1 MAKWLAMW
9 VGSVTAFVIFITVTQ
24 LMIVDWPGEPGDS
37 GIMLAYTK
45 DLSISGIHFFVDTTH
60 DPATILF
67 EAIVDVENRQDNAL
81 LFLVLPYS
89 GILKEESGW
98 LWRPFE
104 DSTLLVKEFA
114 CTTDEPCS
122 FVENSQFFNFELDN
136 RIDQKQSAH
145 HTVRLWFYES
155 SPLLDPEIANLVRPF
170 NPDRKPY
177 NVGFNELEDAKATIR
192 LEKTSDSFGITP
204 DAPIIPGPGGKVF
217 QLDWPIESGILHQI
231 DFQIPAERNLEKD
244 MLYYTALFGIGLGIT
259 NLAIYGAEQRS
270 RKVKE
275 DKQNSKN
282 NSSSH
287 FQKGDSE

>member
-1 MAKWLAMW
+1 MSKWLAMW

-114 CTTDEPCS
+114 CSIDEPCS

>member
-37 GIMLAYTK
+37 GIMLAYTR

-192 LEKTSDSFGITP
+192 LDKTSDSFGITP
-204 DAPIIPGPGGKVF
+204 AAPIIPGPGGKVF

-259 NLAIYGAEQRS
+259 NLAIYGAGQRS

-287 FQKGDSE
+287 FQKEDSE

>member
-24 LMIVDWPGEPGDS
+24 FMIVDWPGEAGDS

-45 DLSISGIHFFVDTTH
+45 DLSVSGIHFFVDTTH
-60 DPATILF
+60 DPASILF

-114 CTTDEPCS
+114 CTIDEPCS

-204 DAPIIPGPGGKVF
+204 DAPIIP
-217 QLDWPIESGILHQI
+217 
-231 DFQIPAERNLEKD
+231 
-244 MLYYTALFGIGLGIT
+244 
-259 NLAIYGAEQRS
+259 
-270 RKVKE
+270 
-275 DKQNSKN
+275 N
-282 NSSSH
+282 NAV
-287 FQKGDSE
+287 